1 MRLVGPSPSW
11 QCNGHADGFHV
22 AWRHVNDQAFDVAI
36 DYGLE
41 VIADCIDVPVVLEI
55 DARFNRRPSCFRKL
69 PQ

>member
-22 AWRHVNDQAFDVAI
+22 AWRHVNDQALDVAI

>member
-1 MRLVGPSPSW
+1 
-11 QCNGHADGFHV
+11 
-22 AWRHVNDQAFDVAI
+22 
-36 DYGLE
+36 